1 MLTLFQVITAED
13 WEKFPINNN
22 CASDKPH
29 WLHCHCAKM
38 KHANFQMHRLSV
50 KIAKP
55 SYVVPTWNN
64 LTMKKQINED
74 KK

>member
-13 WEKFPINNN
+13 WGKLPINSN

-29 WLHCHCAKM
+29 WLHCHRAKM
-38 KHANFQMHRLSV
+38 KHAHFQTQRLSV

-55 SYVVPTWNN
+55 SDVVPTRNN
-64 LTMKKQINED
+64 LTMKKRINED